1 MALILLFALVALCLA
16 IVLKVG
22 SREKG
27 LPPGPPTVPIL
38 GNAHIFPTEY
48 PHYKF
53 TEWARKY
60 GGLFS
65 LKIGNDTVVV
75 LTDVAAVKELLDKR
89 SSTTADRPPSYV
101 SQLVTDGL
109 NMALASFT
117 PTWKTQRRASAA
129 ILTPQATSK
138 HLPIQRAEATQLL
151 HNILHSP
158 QSFYTDIQRYSLSVI
173 YSVLHGK
180 RVPRYE
186 TEEVTRYIT
195 VMHEWIALL
204 QPGAV
209 PPVDAIPILKLI
221 PERWAKWKRE
231 CKRIRHLQRAR
242 YFGLLEDTRERMR
255 QNQHNGSFME
265 VVLER
270 QAELGMDDEMAG
282 WFGAALLEGATDT
295 TSSYIQS
302 LVLALVA
309 HPRAQKKAHEEID
322 RVVGEHRMPNLE
334 DLEQMPYVRAIISE
348 AHRFRPVIPLG
359 IPHASLATEKYHG
372 YIIPKGTTIFVNIWG
387 IFHDPALFDNPEEF
401 IPERY
406 LLSENGTKPGVDG
419 SGLRPSFPFGFGRRI
434 CPGMHLA
441 QNSINLN
448 AMNLLWAFDLKPDI
462 DTNGNQI
469 PVDTF
474 AYTKGLATA
483 PMAFKCRITPRT
495 AVTAKII
502 EHEFLEA
509 ADAFSKFEVGLS
521 SDDKEFVARS
531 RAHAR

>member
-1 MALILLFALVALCLA
+1 MALLLLVALVAICA
-16 IVLKVG
+16 IVLKIG

-27 LPPGPPTVPIL
+27 LPPGPPTVPVL
-38 GNAHIFPTEY
+38 GNAHIFPTEF

-65 LKIGNDTVVV
+65 LKIGNGTVVV

-101 SQLVTDGL
+101 GDLVSDGL

-117 PTWKTQRRASAA
+117 PAWKTQRRAAA
-129 ILTPQATSK
+129 VVLTPQATSK

-186 TEEVTRYIT
+186 TEEVTGFIT
-195 VMHEWIALL
+195 VMHDWTALFE
-204 QPGAV
+204 PGAV
-209 PPVDAIPILKLI
+209 PPIDAIPILKLI

-231 CKRIRHLQRAR
+231 CKRIRDLQRAR
-242 YFGLLEDTRERMR
+242 YFGWLEDTRERMR
-255 QNQHNGSFME
+255 RNQHNGSFME
-265 VVLER
+265 EVLER
-270 QAELGMDDEMAG
+270 QSELGMDDEMAS
-282 WFGAALLEGATDT
+282 WFGGTLLEGATDT

-309 HPRAQKKAHEEID
+309 YPGAQMKAHEEID
-322 RVVGEHRMPNLE
+322 RVVGEHRMPTFE

-348 AHRFRPVIPLG
+348 THRFRPIAPLAV
-359 IPHASLATEKYHG
+359 PHASLATEEYHG
-372 YIIPKGTTIFVNIWG
+372 YIIPKGTTIFANMLILCRL
-387 IFHDPALFDNPEEF
+387 ALYDNPEEF

-419 SGLRPSFPFGFGRRI
+419 SGLKPTFVFGFGR
-434 CPGMHLA
+434 
-441 QNSINLN
+441 NLN
-448 AMNLLWAFDLKPDI
+448 AMNLLWAFDFKPDI
-462 DTNGNQI
+462 DTNGNPI

-474 AYTKGLATA
+474 AYTKGIATA
-483 PMAFKCRITPRT
+483 PLPFKCRITPRT
-495 AVTAKII
+495 AVTARII

-521 SDDKEFVARS
+521 PDDKEFVARS